1 MRDAHEWGRRDGSF
15 RGRLTRSDPQ
25 ATHIYFA
32 VLVLYAL
39 NLTVGHFTLK
49 MEVRPMCE
57 ECERLDEK
65 FIAVRARSVSGI
77 DQIDS
82 LLRKELFDEWA
93 WTLGFRSWERV
104 FAPTI

>member
-1 MRDAHEWGRRDGSF
+1 MKNNENAAIPASAISMLPGRHSRPSGNDAHASRN
-15 RGRLTRSDPQ
+15 RLNNSS
-25 ATHIYFA
+25 
-32 VLVLYAL
+32 
-39 NLTVGHFTLK
+39 
-49 MEVRPMCE
+49 
-57 ECERLDEK
+57 
-65 FIAVRARSVSGI
+65 RSVSGI